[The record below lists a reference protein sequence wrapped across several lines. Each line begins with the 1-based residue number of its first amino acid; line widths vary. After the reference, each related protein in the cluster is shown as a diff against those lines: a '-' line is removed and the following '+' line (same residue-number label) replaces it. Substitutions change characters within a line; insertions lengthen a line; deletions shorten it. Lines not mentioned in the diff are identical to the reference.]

1 MVQGNSLH
9 SYVYFSLLQ
18 TLGLTFLI
26 DYTTKEYISKLVSNS
41 LLTHADITL
50 LCLDCIRYHL
60 HLKKGCAAGGIIL
73 SAPFLGYSV
82 DYWTDHAIDCP
93 EDKPAKR
100 AAVAVLA
107 DTPLMNAVGM
117 VQGRNDRRFYLLFA
131 TETGLYHLIPDL
143 HDHSPHRLNKP
154 DIQGITPL
162 HLACIL
168 RHKLVVRAL
177 LSIKEIDVNVIDT
190 RGRSPLSFAAENGDI
205 HIVRQLLDRDDLQV
219 QHVNVA
225 LIFAA
230 KEGQAE
236 IVEVLLRYKG
246 VDVNVIDT
254 GGRSPLSFAAEN
266 GDIHIVRQLLD
277 RDDLQVQHVNVA
289 LIFAARKRQA
299 EIVEVFL
306 RYKGVDV
313 NVIDTGGRSPL
324 SFAVENGDIHIVRQ
338 LLDRGDLQVQHVNVG
353 LIFAAKEGQPE
364 IVEVLLR
371 YKGVDVKESGTI
383 ALLEAA
389 RMGAVTVVEVLLKEE
404 MIDVNAKTKTTGPSP
419 LLKGVEALEKNNY
432 SEYGYTALHFA
443 ASRKFCSLTQVLLA
457 RCDVEVNARSNSG
470 QTPLMIAAQE
480 GRKDSVCLLPGHPEV
495 DVRAEDNER
504 QTALE
509 WAKKGK
515 HCHNGFDAEDHD
527 YNAIQL
533 LLVDYLERSAI

>member
-1 MVQGNSLH
+1 M
-9 SYVYFSLLQ
+9 
-18 TLGLTFLI
+18 GLTFLI

-117 VQGRNDRRFYLLFA
+117 VQGRNNRRFYLLFA

-143 HDHSPHRLNKP
+143 HDRAPHRLNKP

-168 RHKLVVRAL
+168 RHKLVVYAL

-230 KEGQAE
+230 
-236 IVEVLLRYKG
+236 
-246 VDVNVIDT
+246 
-254 GGRSPLSFAAEN
+254 
-266 GDIHIVRQLLD
+266 
-277 RDDLQVQHVNVA
+277 
-289 LIFAARKRQA
+289 RKRQA
-299 EIVEVFL
+299 ETVEVFL

-419 LLKGVEALEKNNY
+419 LLKGVEALERNNY

-443 ASRKFCSLTQVLLA
+443 ASRKFCSLIQVLLA

-480 GRKDSVCLLPGHPEV
+480 GRKDSVCLLLGHPEV
-495 DVRAEDNER
+495 DVRAEDDER

-533 LLVDYLERSAI
+533 LLVDYLGRSAI